1 MDNRLCEEKLKV
13 FYNHFSREQIE
24 GVKKYLIKR
33 REHRGEEYFKVVFDI
48 SPKCNLNCRGCG
60 TNAVRAEELGALD
73 FIPLEDIIHIFEK
86 IYAFCQKHN
95 VKPFIYL
102 GGGEPLLH
110 PQIMTV
116 VKRAS
121 ELFDRNV
128 GIDTNAT
135 LKEAADTIT
144 EIIPYVS
151 YVGISLNGLRDYHNW
166 WTQDE
171 NSFDNTVRVIRR
183 LCAEG
188 LSDYFEVTSIAT
200 RSNIDDYES
209 FLNFLKEIGVKK
221 FSIHRAMP
229 VGRMASLMNLMP
241 DNVQYFK
248 LLCLMAS
255 NSADTFRVHMHH
267 SIEEIHSALLLGEGN
282 ECSKLGNPENNSSIG
297 IHYDG
302 SVYFDP
308 WCTSGRWRKLSAG
321 NLLNAHGLDELLF
334 NKNTLFYRACES
346 ITAQQRCKTCN
357 MPCTGGSRIAA
368 ASNAMIWEKSMDSE
382 DILEQLKALDPAC
395 PLY

>member
-1 MDNRLCEEKLKV
+1 MDNRMCEEKLKS
-13 FYNHFSREQIE
+13 FYNHFSMEQIE
-24 GVKKYLIKR
+24 VVKKYLIKR

-48 SPKCNLNCRGCG
+48 SPKCNLSCRGCG
-60 TNAVRAEELGALD
+60 TNAVRAENLGAVD
-73 FIPLEDIIHIFEK
+73 FIPLEDIINVFDK
-86 IYAFCQKHN
+86 IYDFCQKHN

-116 VKRAS
+116 IKRAS

-144 EIIPYVS
+144 EMIPYLS

-166 WTQDE
+166 WTKDE
-171 NSFDNTVRVIRR
+171 NSFDNTVRVIRS
-183 LCAEG
+183 LCSEG

-200 RSNIDDYES
+200 RSNIDDYER
-209 FLNFLKEIGVKK
+209 FINFLKEIEVKN
-221 FSIHRAMP
+221 FSIHRAMA
-229 VGRMASLMNLMP
+229 VGRMASLVSLMP
-241 DNVQYFK
+241 DSVQYFR
-248 LLCLMAS
+248 LLCLMAN
-255 NSADTFRVHMHH
+255 NSTDTFSVHMHH

-282 ECSKLGNPENNSSIG
+282 ECSKLGNPEKNSSIG
-297 IHYDG
+297 INYDG
-302 SVYFDP
+302 NVYFDP
-308 WCTSGRWRKLSAG
+308 WCTSGKWRKFSAG
-321 NLLNAHGLDELLF
+321 NLLNADSLDELLF
-334 NKNTLFYRACES
+334 NKNTLFYRACQS
-346 ITAQQRCKTCN
+346 ITDKQRCKTCN

-368 ASNAMIWEKSMDSE
+368 ASNAMVLKKSMDSE
-382 DILEQLKALDPAC
+382 DILEQLTAVDPAC